1 MAILGV
7 RVWRTTDGRH
17 VPDGH
22 ADAAFLAYGPS
33 DDVPDHA
40 IPADSQ
46 PDPVEVE
53 EKAMPA
59 AANKARKQAP
69 NKAK

>member
-7 RVWRTTDGRH
+7 RIWRTTDGRH

-22 ADAAFLAYGPS
+22 ADAAYLAYGPG

-40 IPADSQ
+40 LPEQAQ
-46 PDPVEVE
+46 PKKAEPT
-53 EKAMPA
+53 EKAQPA
-59 AANKARKQAP
+59 APNKAVKRAP